1 MTHRRTFILAAL
13 AVTLTASGALA
24 IHAQAPQQAPSP
36 TPPPPQQTQSQPAG
50 APSPNQLAE
59 QRFKNIQVL
68 KGVPADQ
75 VIPAMQFI
83 SASLGVECQ
92 YCHVEHAFDKDDKKE
107 KRTAREMITMMM
119 AINKDNFRGE
129 REVTCNTCHRGA
141 THPMGVPL
149 IPDEATLAATNSA
162 PPTAVVSANTALPTA
177 DAILAKYLDAV
188 GGKAALEKV
197 QTREQTGTMHV
208 GAQPGG
214 HDAGDAGE
222 QQFPITIYS
231 EAPDKRISKTK
242 MNGNESVTAY
252 NGTVGWMTTPGGV
265 RPMNTGEGQAASI
278 DAQLHFASAL
288 PQLYTEFRVRP
299 GDMIDGKATY
309 VVSANGK
316 DQLPLR
322 LYFDQQTGLLLRLI
336 RYAETPLG
344 RLPTQID
351 YADYRKADDVLI
363 PYRWTLARPNG
374 RFTIQIDTVKHNGPI
389 DEKLF
394 VAPPP
399 GPPPAGPGAG
409 AQHGPPPPSH

>member
-1 MTHRRTFILAAL
+1 MTHSRIAALITLAA
-13 AVTLTASGALA
+13 AICAGGALA
-24 IHAQAPQQAPSP
+24 IHAQAPQPAAA
-36 TPPPPQQTQSQPAG
+36 PPQAQSQPAG

-68 KGVPADQ
+68 KGIPADQ
-75 VIPAMQFI
+75 IIPSMQFI
-83 SASLGVECQ
+83 SASLGVECE

-119 AINKDNFRGE
+119 AINKDNFKGE

-141 THPMGVPL
+141 TRPMG
-149 IPDEATLAATNSA
+149 IPMVAGDANATAATASHPADVVPANS
-162 PPTAVVSANTALPTA
+162 TLPTA
-177 DAILAKYLDAV
+177 DAILEKYLEAV
-188 GGKAALEKV
+188 GGKAALDKI

-208 GAQPGG
+208 GSQPGG
-214 HDAGDAGE
+214 PDAAE
-222 QQFPITIYS
+222 QLFPITIYS

-242 MNGNESVTAY
+242 MSGNDSVTAY
-252 NGTVGWMTTPGGV
+252 NGTVGWLSTPGGV
-265 RPMNTGEGQAASI
+265 RPMNAGEAQAASI

-288 PQLYTEFRVRP
+288 PQLYTDFRVRP
-299 GDMIDGKATY
+299 GDAIDGKATY
-309 VVSANGK
+309 LVSANGK

-363 PYRWTLARPNG
+363 PFRWTLARPSG
-374 RFTIQIDTVKHNGPI
+374 RFTIQIDTVKQNLPI

-399 GPPPAGPGAG
+399 GPPPGGPGG
-409 AQHGPPPPSH
+409 QHGPPPSH

>member
-1 MTHRRTFILAAL
+1 MTRNRRARLTTFTAAITLAAFG
-13 AVTLTASGALA
+13 AVALRA
-24 IHAQAPQQAPSP
+24 HVQAPAQR
-36 TPPPPQQTQSQPAG
+36 TPPPQQSQTQPAG

-68 KGVPADQ
+68 KG
-75 VIPAMQFI
+75 IPAEQIIPSMQFI
-83 SASLGVECQ
+83 SASLGVECE

-119 AINKDNFRGE
+119 AINKDNFKGE
-129 REVTCNTCHRGA
+129 REVTCYSCHRGA
-141 THPMGVPL
+141 PNPVGTPIL
-149 IPDEATLAATNSA
+149 SDDAAA
-162 PPTAVVSANTALPTA
+162 AAAAHPTAVISANSTLPTA

-188 GGKAALEKV
+188 GGKAALEKI
-197 QTREQTGTMHV
+197 QTREQFGSMHF

-214 HDAGDAGE
+214 HDAGNAGD
-222 QQFPITIYS
+222 QQFPIAIYS

-265 RPMNTGEGQAASI
+265 RPMTTAEGQAASI

-288 PQLYTEFRVRP
+288 PQLYTDFRVRP
-299 GDMIDGKATY
+299 GDTLDGKATY
-309 VVSANGK
+309 MVSANGK

-322 LYFDQQTGLLLRLI
+322 LYFDQQSGLLLRLI
-336 RYAETPLG
+336 RYADTPLG

-363 PYRWTLARPNG
+363 PYRWTLARPSG
-374 RFTIQIDTVKHNGPI
+374 RFTIQIDTVKQNGAI

-399 GPPPAGPGAG
+399 GPLPPN
-409 AQHGPPPPSH
+409 H

>member
-1 MTHRRTFILAAL
+1 MTRRRT
-13 AVTLTASGALA
+13 AVLITLTAALTAGGALT
-24 IHAQAPQQAPSP
+24 IHAQSAQQA
-36 TPPPPQQTQSQPAG
+36 PPPQQSQTQPAG
-50 APSPNQLAE
+50 APSPNQLTE

-68 KGVPADQ
+68 KGIPADQ
-75 VIPAMQFI
+75 LIPSMQFI
-83 SASLGVECQ
+83 SASLGVECEF
-92 YCHVEHAFDKDDKKE
+92 CHVEHAFDKDDKKE

-119 AINKDNFRGE
+119 AINKDNFKGE

-141 THPMGVPL
+141 THPMGVPM
-149 IPDEATLAATNSA
+149 IPDDAATTAANA
-162 PPTAVVSANTALPTA
+162 AHPTAVISANSTLPTA
-177 DAILAKYLDAV
+177 DAILAKYLEAV
-188 GGKAALEKV
+188 GGKAALEKI
-197 QTREQTGTMHV
+197 QTREQSGTMHV

-214 HDAGDAGE
+214 HDTGDAAD

-265 RPMNTGEGQAASI
+265 RPMTAAEGQAASI

-288 PQLYTEFRVRP
+288 PQLYTDFRVRP
-299 GDMIDGKATY
+299 GDTLDGKATY
-309 VVSANGK
+309 MVSANGK

-322 LYFDQQTGLLLRLI
+322 LYFDQQSGLLLRLI
-336 RYAETPLG
+336 RYADTPLG

-363 PYRWTLARPNG
+363 PFRWTLARPSG
-374 RFTIQIDTVKHNGPI
+374 RFTIQIDTVKQNIPI

-399 GPPPAGPGAG
+399 GPPPGAG
-409 AQHGPPPPSH
+409 AQHGPPPPNH

>member
-1 MTHRRTFILAAL
+1 MTHRRTAVLFTLAATL
-13 AVTLTASGALA
+13 AASGALA
-24 IHAQAPQQAPSP
+24 IHAQSAPQA
-36 TPPPPQQTQSQPAG
+36 PPPQQAQPAG

-68 KGVPADQ
+68 KGVPAEQ
-75 VIPAMQFI
+75 IIPSMQFI
-83 SASLGVECQ
+83 SASLGVECEF
-92 YCHVEHAFDKDDKKE
+92 CHVEHAFDKDDKKE

-119 AINKDNFRGE
+119 AINKENFKGE

-141 THPMGVPL
+141 THPMGVPM
-149 IPDEATLAATNSA
+149 IPDDAATAAANA
-162 PPTAVVSANTALPTA
+162 AHPPAAVSATSALPTA

-188 GGKAALEKV
+188 GGKAALEKI

-208 GAQPGG
+208 GAQPGE
-214 HDAGDAGE
+214 HDVNAGGQE
-222 QQFPITIYS
+222 FPITIYS

-265 RPMNTGEGQAASI
+265 RPMTAAEGQAASI

-288 PQLYTEFRVRP
+288 PQLYTDFRVRP
-299 GDMIDGKATY
+299 GDTLDGKATY
-309 VVSANGK
+309 MVSANGK

-336 RYAETPLG
+336 RYTETPLG

-351 YADYRKADDVLI
+351 YADYRKADDVVI
-363 PYRWTLARPNG
+363 PYRWTLARPSG
-374 RFTIQIDTVKHNGPI
+374 RFTIQIDTVKQNGAI

-399 GPPPAGPGAG
+399 GPPPSGPG
-409 AQHGPPPPSH
+409 AQHGPPPSH

>member
-1 MTHRRTFILAAL
+1 MTHRRTAVLIALAA
-13 AVTLTASGALA
+13 AFTASGALA
-24 IHAQAPQQAPSP
+24 IHAQSAQQAPP
-36 TPPPPQQTQSQPAG
+36 QAPPPQQTQNQPAG

-59 QRFKNIQVL
+59 QRFKNIQIL

-75 VIPAMQFI
+75 IIPSMQFI
-83 SASLGVECQ
+83 SASLGVECEF
-92 YCHVEHAFDKDDKKE
+92 CHVEHAFDKDDKKE

-119 AINKDNFRGE
+119 AINKDNFKGE

-141 THPMGVPL
+141 PNPMGVPM
-149 IPDEATLAATNSA
+149 IPDDAAVAAANA
-162 PPTAVVSANTALPTA
+162 AHPTAVISANSTLPAA

-188 GGKAALEKV
+188 GGKAALEKI
-197 QTREQTGTMHV
+197 QTREQSGSMHV

-214 HDAGDAGE
+214 HDAGDAGD

-252 NGTVGWMTTPGGV
+252 NGTVGWMSTPGGV
-265 RPMNTGEGQAASI
+265 RPMTATEGQAASI

-288 PQLYTEFRVRP
+288 PQLYTDFRVRP
-299 GDMIDGKATY
+299 GDTIDGKATY
-309 VVSANGK
+309 MVSANGK

-336 RYAETPLG
+336 RYAETALG

-363 PYRWTLARPNG
+363 PFRWTLARPSG
-374 RFTIQIDTVKHNGPI
+374 RFTIQIDTVKQNGPI

-399 GPPPAGPGAG
+399 GPPPGGAG
-409 AQHGPPPPSH
+409 AQHGPPPPNHQS